1 MSKKPPNAPK
11 GVDPAALPTED
22 ERVSADALRRALEQR
37 EQPAPADDDAAL
49 ARRLRT
55 AWSPPPIDPEAH
67 HRILAA
73 ALAGPRASRPHR
85 AGSGIGSA
93 EAPVRRARL
102 LRVAFGASAAL
113 ALAASVAAVV
123 RTRGEAPASVAAA
136 PEAVA
141 VSRST
146 QPLFADRFPAYGGQT
161 SRVDRI
167 ALARAT
173 DLRDN
178 EFSRWGIR

>member
-11 GVDPAALPTED
+11 GVDPDAMATD
-22 ERVSADALRRALEQR
+22 EERAGADVLRRALED
-37 EQPAPADDDAAL
+37 PACAHDDAAL
-49 ARRLRT
+49 ASRLRA

-67 HRILAA
+67 RRILAA
-73 ALAGPRASRPHR
+73 ALAHADPAPARRPRIMQVVFATATTMALA
-85 AGSGIGSA
+85 AGVAAVLSTRGNVPASA
-93 EAPVRRARL
+93 EAP
-102 LRVAFGASAAL
+102 AA
-113 ALAASVAAVV
+113 
-123 RTRGEAPASVAAA
+123 G
-136 PEAVA
+136 A

-146 QPLFADRFPAYGGQT
+146 QPLFADRFPSYGGQT

-178 EFSRWGIR
+178 EFSRWGVR

>member
-11 GVDPAALPTED
+11 GVDPDAVPTED
-22 ERVSADALRRALEQR
+22 ERVSADALRRALERR
-37 EQPAPADDDAAL
+37 EQPAPAQDDAAL
-49 ARRLRT
+49 ARRLRA

-73 ALAGPRASRPHR
+73 ALAGAGADR
-85 AGSGIGSA
+85 AGVPA
-93 EAPVRRARL
+93 RRSRL
-102 LRVAFGASAAL
+102 VRVAFGASAAL

-123 RTRGEAPASVAAA
+123 RTQGEAPAPVAPPA
-136 PEAVA
+136 AVA